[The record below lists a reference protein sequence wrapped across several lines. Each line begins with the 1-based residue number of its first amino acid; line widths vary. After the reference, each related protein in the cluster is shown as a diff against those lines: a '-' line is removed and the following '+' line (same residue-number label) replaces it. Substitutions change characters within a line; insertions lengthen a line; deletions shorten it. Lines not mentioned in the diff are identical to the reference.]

1 MWKWRAEKF
10 LKSINLAGKKLTKD
24 FILLNKNKTYF
35 QLYELIKDISYIIL
49 LSDERLDRETSDIN
63 NMHWYINPIKFREVF
78 DLKFFVLA
86 IDENRILFEQ
96 KYSND
101 FIVSTNI
108 VSMFLAQTEMNPKLK
123 SFFD

>member
-1 MWKWRAEKF
+1 M
-10 LKSINLAGKKLTKD
+10 AGKKWTKD

-108 VSMFLAQTEMNPKLK
+108 VSMFLAQMEMNPKLK